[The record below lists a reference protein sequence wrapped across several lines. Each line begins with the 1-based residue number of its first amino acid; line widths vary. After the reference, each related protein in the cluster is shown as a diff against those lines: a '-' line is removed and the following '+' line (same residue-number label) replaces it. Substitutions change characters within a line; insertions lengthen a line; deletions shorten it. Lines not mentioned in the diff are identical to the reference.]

1 MAIAANMIIAIIE
14 MARAFSH
21 PQSKKCFTNASQSI
35 SWMMEAIKPMN
46 KAPKSAPITVPR
58 MTIQM
63 ASVNFAF
70 SFPASALPD
79 SQRTGESI
87 MVFTIMFMTS
97 ASKLI
102 AKSTLPFLAQVA
114 DLR

>member
-1 MAIAANMIIAIIE
+1 MAIAANMIIAMME
-14 MARAFSH
+14 MASAFSH

-35 SWMMEAIKPMN
+35 SWMMEAMMPTK
-46 KAPKSAPITVPR
+46 KAPKSVPITVPR
-58 MTIQM
+58 MTIQT

-70 SFPASALPD
+70 PFSTSALPD

-102 AKSTLPFLAQVA
+102 AKSTHPI
-114 DLR
+114 